1 MLSSL
6 SRRSVGQS
14 ANPVAAE
21 YPLYPEVRL
30 CPRVPIPDL
39 WAISTSGCHEQG
51 HREHAHIGVCT
62 KTEGIPGITIVG
74 SCGTLSLVF
83 RTRFLDI

>member
-6 SRRSVGQS
+6 SRHSVGQS

-39 WAISTSGCHEQG
+39 WAISTSGCREQG
-51 HREHAHIGVCT
+51 HRERAHIGLCM
-62 KTEGIPGITIVG
+62 KTEG
-74 SCGTLSLVF
+74 
-83 RTRFLDI
+83 FLGLQLWGHVVHCH